1 MTKLLSLS
9 FKNRIAFNYFF
20 SGSLLIVLV
29 FFIIYS
35 VLKYNVDEH
44 INEEISVE
52 LNYHLSNVEI
62 INNQIISTDLYDW
75 QAVENNSI
83 LVEPIFVQF
92 YDFERNTIDKSPN
105 LKVNNLKLLENSF
118 NNTFFN
124 TEINGVAIRQFQT
137 EIKNN
142 DATVGYLIVATYL
155 EDEKLVNILKNIL
168 ILSFPII
175 VLFLFIVA
183 RFFAGRS
190 IKPVEVIINTSS
202 QITKNNLQ
210 ARIPLPQNKDELY
223 TLSKN
228 INSLLDRIENAIERE
243 KQFTSDASHE
253 LRTPL
258 AVIKGTL
265 EVLVRKPREKQEY
278 EEKINFC
285 IKEVD
290 RINNLVDNL
299 LLLARF
305 ENEKQNI
312 KSESM
317 LLNALLLDTA
327 ARFSQQIKEKN
338 IQIKSIFLEDFYI
351 NSDYS
356 LVSIIISNLF
366 SNALKYSNNNTS
378 IVLKLFTEKGKIKCG
393 ISDNGF
399 GILAEDKDKIFN
411 AFFRSNSL
419 EHSDV
424 KGTGLGLSIVK
435 RLCELLNVTI
445 SIDTKITKGTTIIL
459 TFP

>member
-366 SNALKYSNNNTS
+366 SNA
-378 IVLKLFTEKGKIKCG
+378 
-393 ISDNGF
+393 
-399 GILAEDKDKIFN
+399 
-411 AFFRSNSL
+411 
-419 EHSDV
+419 
-424 KGTGLGLSIVK
+424 
-435 RLCELLNVTI
+435 
-445 SIDTKITKGTTIIL
+445 
-459 TFP
+459 